1 VGLVGADSF
10 PAVSQPDVTATLADL
25 ERKLAA
31 LEQTLAS
38 AAAPPPPPPPPPVA
52 AAPAAAAPGPQAP
65 PVPEPAREARQA
77 LEALEQIRDRF
88 VRAADELITAYRAV
102 LDRLEQAAAAPEEP
116 AVDGHVTVEVS
127 PVGDMATLAGFEH
140 ALARVPGA
148 HGARMRSFQDGR
160 ALFDVDLTVRVV
172 LGTELRAT
180 APVPFRVA
188 SATPTHVAIALG
200 GPGA

>member
-1 VGLVGADSF
+1 
-10 PAVSQPDVTATLADL
+10 VSQPDVTATLADL

-31 LEQTLAS
+31 LEQTLAT
-38 AAAPPPPPPPPPVA
+38 AAAPPPPPPAPPVA
-52 AAPAAAAPGPQAP
+52 AAVAAVAAEPPPPASAPPPAA
-65 PVPEPAREARQA
+65 EARQA
-77 LEALEQIRDRF
+77 LDALEHVRDRF
-88 VRAADELITAYRAV
+88 VRAADELIAAHRAI

-116 AVDGHVTVEVS
+116 AVDGHVTVEIA
-127 PVGDMATLAGFEH
+127 PVGDLATLAGFEH
-140 ALARVPGA
+140 ALARVTGA
-148 HGARMRSFQDGR
+148 RGARMRSFQDGR
-160 ALFDVDLTVRVV
+160 AVFDVDLSARVV

>member
-1 VGLVGADSF
+1 
-10 PAVSQPDVTATLADL
+10 VSQPDVTATLADL

-38 AAAPPPPPPPPPVA
+38 AAAPPPPPP
-52 AAPAAAAPGPQAP
+52 AAPAAAAPAQAPQAP
-65 PVPEPAREARQA
+65 PVAEPAREARQA

-102 LDRLEQAAAAPEEP
+102 LDRLEQAAAAPDEP

-127 PVGDMATLAGFEH
+127 PVGDLATLAGFEQ

-148 HGARMRSFQDGR
+148 HSARIRSFQEGR